1 MARGRRSAA
10 TSTAGSGNDTD
21 HSQNPRR
28 SSRVTTPLRSNALV
42 STPADSRLSLA
53 APPNASAQKRR
64 RQGTASPAGS
74 GLPSSVGTVAARTN
88 QPPNNR
94 PRKLPPKPTKPVKR
108 SVFHPSKNKTVASKT
123 PGSAATPDGIA
134 LSTDIVA
141 SQEPSEVY
149 DYDQDSEVEI
159 EQIESKARN
168 RKADDDDDNNFS
180 YVEDFFEPPF
190 WKKGDPPNTAL
201 NFRCKWC
208 RVPYRI
214 HETSRANLRTH
225 RDGAKQAGKN
235 NHGCK
240 NRAKAKKAGHR
251 LPETVAERLAREA
264 QDSKQTKLTGFVPTK
279 RFECRV
285 LNQILVIWQVR
296 HALPW
301 SRIEDAK
308 LRAAF
313 LYANKDARLYSRRWS
328 ADEAKQLYAGL
339 RKKVFEELDNL
350 DTTFTLIH
358 DVWTT
363 KGNRFA
369 FIGAA
374 VTYIDSNWQFVVRH
388 LALKMIPWKHKG
400 ELLARPIVNLLKK
413 RNLHEKI
420 TQTTDSGSNNNTMAS
435 TMYELFDLD
444 SDGQSNWDPT
454 SMHIRCACHKFAL
467 IVNAGLQALT
477 LKILPPAKIKQSV
490 LGFFPVL
497 GKLPEV
503 TEADEN
509 EIADPDPEVQEVNQL
524 ADIPEEDE
532 GEEAYESDYGN
543 ADDEGSHTDS
553 ESEVHPDDE
562 EEAELPQAQLVNT
575 NERTSRSG
583 LALTGS
589 VRHIKSAKLQALTD
603 QLDVVIK
610 QITRSA
616 AQRSLFEQTAK
627 SMGIQCAPLIAG
639 YGIRWNIKY
648 ESHRRALLAREVID
662 RILKED
668 QESMEQSRRK
678 SRGRNTAANISQ
690 FDDVTFSPGDWQDI
704 QELNWELEVFVRLTQ
719 EMEGNHSSGAHVIP
733 KYLELK
739 EDLEETM
746 RVSKAMHCTRCTV
759 QWRNG
764 SQSIS
769 PKRWL
774 RRSSTVQPIDS
785 GEFARIKEKVSSK
798 AAGLLKTLTPDTQQK
813 QSTSTNSKGLMACLA
828 LLNKKTPLAQEHEL
842 QLFLTADMTFRTED
856 ITDQD
861 FPLKWWKVCLS
872 HLPPLVLHVEH
883 KTDLNNSVSLQPYPT
898 IAIMARSYLATSASS
913 CAVERLF
920 SAASDV
926 CSNSRGRL
934 LSATMSRSVN
944 SLMWLREDIPL
955 TGSFETAGKILSDLI
970 PKKKTNKKL

>member
-64 RQGTASPAGS
+64 RQGTASPAGL
-74 GLPSSVGTVAARTN
+74 GLPSSVGMVAARTN

-94 PRKLPPKPTKPVKR
+94 LRKLPPKPTKPVKR

-134 LSTDIVA
+134 PSTDIVA
-141 SQEPSEVY
+141 SQEPSEAY
-149 DYDQDSEVEI
+149 DYNQDSEVEI

-301 SRIEDAK
+301 SRIEDAE

-313 LYANKDARLYSRRWS
+313 LYANKDARLYTQRWS

-339 RKKVFEELDNL
+339 WKKVFEELD
-350 DTTFTLIH
+350 
-358 DVWTT
+358 
-363 KGNRFA
+363 GNRFA

-477 LKILPPAKIKQSV
+477 LKISPPAKIKQSV

-662 RILKED
+662 QILKED

-704 QELNWELEVFVRLTQ
+704 QELNWELEVF
-719 EMEGNHSSGAHVIP
+719 
-733 KYLELK
+733 YLELK
-739 EDLEETM
+739 EDLEEKTM
-746 RVSKAMHCTRCTV
+746 PCLESDALYPMYCAMAKRVSKYLTEALACDSLVLATLLHPCYRITLFVLVFGQESAEVARCNLLI
-759 QWRNG
+759 Q
-764 SQSIS
+764 
-769 PKRWL
+769 
-774 RRSSTVQPIDS
+774 
-785 GEFARIKEKVSSK
+785 GEFAHIKEKVSSK

-813 QSTSTNSKGLMACLA
+813 QSTTTDSKGLMARLA
-828 LLNKKTPLAQEHEL
+828 LLNKKTPSAQEHEL

-861 FPLKWWKVCLS
+861 FPLKWWKVF
-872 HLPPLVLHVEH
+872 
-883 KTDLNNSVSLQPYPT
+883 SLQP
-898 IAIMARSYLATSASS
+898 L
-913 CAVERLF
+913 
-920 SAASDV
+920 
-926 CSNSRGRL
+926 SNHSHHGPKL
-934 LSATMSRSVN
+934 PG
-944 SLMWLREDIPL
+944 DI
-955 TGSFETAGKILSDLI
+955 GE
-970 PKKKTNKKL
+970 